1 MEANSLGMI
10 EFFPSKNLVHCSSAI
25 LSANKFIR
33 KLNGGSQSIL
43 VQANDSKY
51 YVVKM
56 MENPQGSNV
65 LANESLGATVARAVG
80 LPVAHNK
87 GIYLS
92 DTFID
97 NFRDLWFESPAG
109 RRRPNRGVHFGS
121 LFIGQPSGAQRPNEY
136 ISPSRLDNIAN
147 RQDFLGMY
155 ILDVWANHQ
164 DSRQAVFCRSSDG
177 TQKAFFIDH
186 GHMFG
191 GPEWTFEDRPGIAL
205 HLEKKIYT
213 DLWNED
219 LVASWISHLQMAT
232 PSALSYANQAM
243 QPEWYQGRV
252 EELIGRLTE
261 RLCRLPEIV
270 RADIDGCWHLIKPR
284 TINDKLRLPDSGIQ
298 DLRTSDGGSTNLCH
312 PSVA

>member
-1 MEANSLGMI
+1 LGI

-33 KLNGGSQSIL
+33 KLNGGSQSNL

-56 MENPQGSNV
+56 MENPQGSNI
-65 LANESLGATVARAVG
+65 LANESLGTAVARAVG
-80 LPVAHNK
+80 LPVADSK

-97 NFRDLWFESPAG
+97 SFPALWFESPAG
-109 RRRPNRGVHFGS
+109 RRRPNKGVHFGS
-121 LFIGQPSGAQRPNEY
+121 LFIGQPSGPQRPNEY
-136 ISPSRLDNIAN
+136 ISPSRVDNIAN

-164 DSRQAVFCRSSDG
+164 DTRQAVFCRSSDG

-191 GPEWTFEDRPGIAL
+191 GPEWTFQDRPGIAF
-205 HLEKKIYT
+205 HLEKNIYA

-219 LVASWISHLQMAT
+219 QVASWISNFQVVI
-232 PSALSYANQAM
+232 PSALSYANVAM
-243 QPEWYQGRV
+243 QSQWYKGKLD
-252 EELIGRLTE
+252 ELFGRLTE
-261 RLCRLPEIV
+261 RLCRLPELV
-270 RADIDGCWHLIKPR
+270 RADVDDCWHLIKTR
-284 TINDKLRLPDSGIQ
+284 TINERLRLSDSGIL
-298 DLRTSDGGSTNLCH
+298 DLRTSDGRSTNLRD

>member
-1 MEANSLGMI
+1 MI
-10 EFFPSKNLVHCSSAI
+10 EFFPSKKLVHCSSAI

-33 KLNGGSQSIL
+33 KLRGGSQSSL

-65 LANESLGATVARAVG
+65 LANESLGATVASAVG
-80 LPVAHNK
+80 LPVAENK

-97 NFRDLWFESPAG
+97 SFPDLWFESQTG
-109 RRRPNRGVHFGS
+109 RRRPTKGVHTGS
-121 LFIGQPSGAQRPNEY
+121 LFIGRPSGSQRPNEY
-136 ISPSRLDNIAN
+136 ISPSRVHNIAN

-164 DSRQAVFCRSSDG
+164 DSRQAVFCRSSNG

-191 GPEWTFEDRPGIAL
+191 GPEWTFKDRRPGIAF
-205 HLEKKIYT
+205 HLEKNIYT

-219 LVASWISHLQMAT
+219 KVASWISHFQVVI
-232 PSALSYANQAM
+232 PSALSYANVAIQS
-243 QPEWYQGRV
+243 QWYKGKV
-252 EELIGRLTE
+252 DELIGRLTE
-261 RLCRLPEIV
+261 RLCRLPELV
-270 RADIDGCWHLIKPR
+270 RADVDDCWHLIKTR
-284 TINDKLRLPDSGIQ
+284 TINERLRLTDSGIL
-298 DLRTSDGGSTNLCH
+298 DLRTSDGRNTNLRD

>member
-1 MEANSLGMI
+1 LGTI
-10 EFFPSKNLVHCSSAI
+10 EFFPSKELLYCSSAI

-33 KLNGGSQSIL
+33 KLRGGSQSNL

-56 MENPQGSNV
+56 MENPQGSNI
-65 LANESLGATVARAVG
+65 LANESLGVAVASAVG
-80 LPVAHNK
+80 LPVADNK

-92 DTFID
+92 NTFID
-97 NFRDLWFESPAG
+97 SFPDLWFDTPAG
-109 RRRPNRGVHFGS
+109 RRRPSKGVHSGS
-121 LFIGQPSGAQRPNEY
+121 LFIGQPSGPQRPNEY
-136 ISPSRLDNIAN
+136 ISPSGVDNIAN

-177 TQKAFFIDH
+177 TQKAVFIDH

-191 GPEWTFEDRPGIAL
+191 GPEWTFQDRRPGIAF
-205 HLEKKIYT
+205 HLEKNIYT

-219 LVASWISHLQMAT
+219 RVASWISHFQVVI
-232 PSALSYANQAM
+232 PSALSYANVAM
-243 QPEWYQGRV
+243 QPRWYKGKAD
-252 EELIGRLTE
+252 ELIARLTE
-261 RLCRLPEIV
+261 RLCHLPELV
-270 RADIDGCWHLIKPR
+270 RADIDESWQLTKTR
-284 TINDKLRLPDSGIQ
+284 TVNDRLRLPDSGIL
-298 DLRTSDGGSTNLCH
+298 DLRTSDRGSTNLRD

>member
-1 MEANSLGMI
+1 LGMI

-33 KLNGGSQSIL
+33 KLKGGSQSNLI
-43 VQANDSKY
+43 QANDSNY

-65 LANESLGATVARAVG
+65 LANESLGSRVASAVG
-80 LPVAHNK
+80 LPVADNK

-97 NFRDLWFESPAG
+97 RSPDLWFESPAG
-109 RRRPNRGVHFGS
+109 RRRPNKGVHFGS
-121 LFIGQPSGAQRPNEY
+121 LFIGQLSGLQRPNEY
-136 ISPSRLDNIAN
+136 ISPSRVENIAN

-164 DSRQAVFCRSSDG
+164 DSRQAIFCRSSDG

-191 GPEWTFEDRPGIAL
+191 GPEWTFQHRPGIAL
-205 HLEKKIYT
+205 HLEKNIYR

-219 LVASWISHLQMAT
+219 RVASWISHFQVVI
-232 PSALSYANQAM
+232 PSALSYANVAM
-243 QPEWYQGRV
+243 QPRWYKGKAD
-252 EELIGRLTE
+252 ELIARLTE
-261 RLCRLPEIV
+261 RLCHLPELV
-270 RADIDGCWHLIKPR
+270 RADVDESWPLTKTR
-284 TINDKLRLPDSGIQ
+284 TVDDRLRLPDSGIL
-298 DLRTSDGGSTNLCH
+298 DLRTSDRGSTNLRD